1 MTHYDTIV
9 IGAGP
14 GAMSVGPALA
24 AKQKV
29 LMVERDKWGG
39 TCPNRGC
46 DPKKVL
52 YNVTATYLQAQRFAG
67 VGMPPVG
74 PLDWAALRRFESE
87 YTQNVSTNMRAGM
100 ASSMDVVDGNASF
113 KDAHTIDVDG
123 TEYTADNLVIATG
136 AAPTPLPVVGGHLL
150 LNSDDFLSLEKMPSS
165 LAFIG
170 AGYITAELASIASAA
185 GAKVHVIQV
194 NDRFLAGM
202 PKADSE
208 ALEAALTARGVQFH
222 WNTSVEAVEAE
233 DGRLRL
239 HTNQGELLVGN
250 AIAAIGRTAATADLQ
265 LAAAGV
271 QTDKHGIIVNEHM
284 QTSAP
289 NVFAIGDVVSS
300 RRPKLT
306 PVASFEGAY
315 VARFIQGATA
325 PIAYPVIPTVAY
337 AFPQLAQVGVNA
349 DDADPDKYEV
359 KRIPVGTWFNYWHMK
374 DPDAAVTT
382 VVDKTT
388 GELCGASVF
397 AAEAEELINAFTQLI
412 DRKATHAQVDAMI
425 SAYPTYSSDL
435 PYYL

>member
-14 GAMSVGPALA
+14 GAMSVGPVLA

-67 VGMPPVG
+67 VGMPAVG
-74 PLDWAALRRFESE
+74 PLDWAALRQFESE
-87 YTQNVSTNMRAGM
+87 YTQNVSANMRAGM
-100 ASSMDVVDGNASF
+100 ASSMDVVDGSASF
-113 KDAHTIDVDG
+113 KDAHTLDVDG
-123 TEYTADNLVIATG
+123 TEYSADNIVIATG
-136 AAPTPLPVVGGHLL
+136 AAPTPLPVVGGNLL
-150 LNSDDFLSLEKMPSS
+150 LSSDDFLSLEEMPSS

-202 PKADSE
+202 PKADSQ

-222 WNTSVEAVEAE
+222 WNTSVDAVEEE

-239 HTNQGELLVGN
+239 HTSNGELLVGS
-250 AIAAIGRTAATADLQ
+250 AIAAIGRTPAIADLN
-265 LAAAGV
+265 LARAGV
-271 QTDKHGIIVNEHM
+271 QADKHGVIVDAHM
-284 QTSAP
+284 QTSVP
-289 NVFAIGDVVSS
+289 NIFALGDVVSS

-306 PVASFEGAY
+306 PVASFEGSY
-315 VARFIQGATA
+315 VAKFILGETA
-325 PIAYPVIPTVAY
+325 PIEYPVIPTVAY
-337 AFPQLAQVGVNA
+337 SFPQLAQVGINA
-349 DDADPDKYEV
+349 DDADPEKYTV
-359 KRIPVGTWFNYWHMK
+359 KRQQVGNWFNYWHMK
-374 DPDAAVTT
+374 DPDAMVTT
-382 VVDKTT
+382 VLDKQT
-388 GELCGASVF
+388 GELCGASIF
-397 AAEAEELINAFTQLI
+397 AAETEELINAFTQLI
-412 DRKATHAQVDAMI
+412 NQKATLAQVNGMI